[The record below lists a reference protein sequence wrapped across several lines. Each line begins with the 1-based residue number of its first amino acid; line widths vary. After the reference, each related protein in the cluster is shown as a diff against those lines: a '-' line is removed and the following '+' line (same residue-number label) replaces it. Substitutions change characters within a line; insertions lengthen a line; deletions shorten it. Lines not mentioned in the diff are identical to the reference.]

1 MNTNA
6 APVNGPRMAWWVIG
20 TVATVCISA
29 VTGALATLRNNSERI
44 AVLESQIND
53 TRIHLR
59 NIEAKLDNLID
70 RRRH

>member
-29 VTGALATLRNNSERI
+29 VTGALATLRN
-44 AVLESQIND
+44 
-53 TRIHLR
+53 
-59 NIEAKLDNLID
+59 IEAKLDNLID